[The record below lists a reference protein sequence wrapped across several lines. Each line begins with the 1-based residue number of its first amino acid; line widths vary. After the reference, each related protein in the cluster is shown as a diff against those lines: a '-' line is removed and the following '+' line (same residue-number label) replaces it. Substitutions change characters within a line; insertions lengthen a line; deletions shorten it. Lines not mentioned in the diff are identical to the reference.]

1 MMRMETILKFLPI
14 DAFMFFMSFN
24 ISVRE
29 AAATG
34 WTVGGGSGGRWKTAP
49 GDGPNGPVRPN
60 GPAWQLGWLSIFG
73 PKTRI

>member
-1 MMRMETILKFLPI
+1 
-14 DAFMFFMSFN
+14 
-24 ISVRE
+24 VRE

-34 WTVGGGSGGRWKTAP
+34 WTGGGGSGGRWKTAP